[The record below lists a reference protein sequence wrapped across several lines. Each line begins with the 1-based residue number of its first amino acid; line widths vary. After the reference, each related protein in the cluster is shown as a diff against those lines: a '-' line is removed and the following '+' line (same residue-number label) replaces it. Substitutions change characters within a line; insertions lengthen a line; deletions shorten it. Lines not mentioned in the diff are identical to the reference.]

1 MDIVEWMRLTII
13 TNDKQFSCN
22 ISYYSYTV
30 ITIFPMNRGHLTHDR
45 GSLTKSVFIF
55 FQKRNYA
62 SQQINKS
69 LNVTS
74 VVTLIYWENTYL
86 LINNNVLIIETY
98 TKA

>member
-1 MDIVEWMRLTII
+1 
-13 TNDKQFSCN
+13 
-22 ISYYSYTV
+22 
-30 ITIFPMNRGHLTHDR
+30 MNRGHPTHDR
-45 GSLTKSVFIF
+45 GSLKKNVFIF

-62 SQQINKS
+62 SQQRNKS

-74 VVTLIYWENTYL
+74 VVTLMYWETTYL

>member
-1 MDIVEWMRLTII
+1 MDAINSAI
-13 TNDKQFSCN
+13 TNDKIFSCN

-30 ITIFPMNRGHLTHDR
+30 ITIFPMNRGHPTHDR
-45 GSLTKSVFIF
+45 GSLKKNVFIL

-62 SQQINKS
+62 SQQRNKS

-74 VVTLIYWENTYL
+74 VVTLIYWKNTYL